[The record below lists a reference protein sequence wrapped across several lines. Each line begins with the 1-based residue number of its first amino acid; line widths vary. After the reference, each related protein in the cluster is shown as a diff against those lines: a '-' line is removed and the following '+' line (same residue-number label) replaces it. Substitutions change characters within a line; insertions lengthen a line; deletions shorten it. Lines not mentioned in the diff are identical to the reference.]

1 MRAKKYLTVCK
12 RIYPNL
18 GILNVSDGT
27 DLSFLSTFYFS
38 IIAMKTK
45 DFNGGARG
53 SFTV

>member
-18 GILNVSDGT
+18 GIFKVSDST
-27 DLSFLSTFYFS
+27 ELSFPLTFYFS
-38 IIAMKTK
+38 IIAIKTK
-45 DFNGGARG
+45 DFNGNARG